1 MRNTEEVLC
10 PFKIKHS
17 HSLHVKRIRF
27 NVFEHHRECGRK
39 FKFANGRYSH
49 KSNPNQLFFWWYNLK
64 FFSFRPIP
72 FVDLFCAS
80 FLFPCI
86 FPKPPPSPPLRWPGG
101 VITRI
106 QIHFVI
112 EFFRVAENM
121 TFKHFHDGKTQ
132 RRELKKISRPSY
144 FRPTCLWLWFVP
156 LFHMVSVGTV
166 CGCCQQCCRLELVKN
181 WYICNRLVCV
191 LCRKACV
198 NVLSLRMYYT
208 CTPSGCGALIHHEG
222 SAFASVVRF
231 TAHRRGADVEGE
243 APTGSFSLLI
253 SASLSLLLG
262 SLRLTTSPVSLHL
275 LI

>member
-1 MRNTEEVLC
+1 M
-10 PFKIKHS
+10 
-17 HSLHVKRIRF
+17 
-27 NVFEHHRECGRK
+27 
-39 FKFANGRYSH
+39 
-49 KSNPNQLFFWWYNLK
+49 
-64 FFSFRPIP
+64 
-72 FVDLFCAS
+72 DLFCAS

-112 EFFRVAENM
+112 ELFHVAENM

-156 LFHMVSVGTV
+156 WFHMVSVGTV

-181 WYICNRLVCV
+181 WYICNSLVCV

-208 CTPSGCGALIHHEG
+208 CTPSGC
-222 SAFASVVRF
+222 VVRF

-243 APTGSFSLLI
+243 APQAPF
-253 SASLSLLLG
+253 LSLF
-262 SLRLTTSPVSLHL
+262 LRPCLFSSAP
-275 LI
+275 

>member
-86 FPKPPPSPPLRWPGG
+86 FPKPPPPPPQVTRWSHYQNPDPFCNRAFSCGWKHDF
-101 VITRI
+101 
-106 QIHFVI
+106 Q
-112 EFFRVAENM
+112 
-121 TFKHFHDGKTQ
+121 TFPWWKNPEEGIKEDQSTFLLQTYVSVTLVCSMVSHGFC
-132 RRELKKISRPSY
+132 RNS
-144 FRPTCLWLWFVP
+144 LWL
-156 LFHMVSVGTV
+156 LST
-166 CGCCQQCCRLELVKN
+166 
-181 WYICNRLVCV
+181 
-191 LCRKACV
+191 
-198 NVLSLRMYYT
+198 VLST
-208 CTPSGCGALIHHEG
+208 GTGKELIH
-222 SAFASVVRF
+222 
-231 TAHRRGADVEGE
+231 
-243 APTGSFSLLI
+243 L
-253 SASLSLLLG
+253 
-262 SLRLTTSPVSLHL
+262 
-275 LI
+275 